1 MIPPSVGRRTNTKPT
16 PQGDDCVSRTPLPCP
31 QRERAGPA
39 NAGPARSSREG
50 RGNIPLGSRVAVR
63 RVEAA
68 DAVAGVTEQAG
79 NAAAQ

>member
-16 PQGDDCVSRTPLPCP
+16 PHGDDCVSRAPLPCP

-39 NAGPARSSREG
+39 KAGPARSSREG